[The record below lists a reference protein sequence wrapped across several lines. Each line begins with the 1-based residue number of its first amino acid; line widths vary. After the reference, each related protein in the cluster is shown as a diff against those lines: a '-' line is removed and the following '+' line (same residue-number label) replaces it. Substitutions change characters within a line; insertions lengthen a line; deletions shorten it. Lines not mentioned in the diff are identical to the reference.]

1 MVEDIPET
9 TKNLVVMFE
18 KLGFPLI
25 HPNMKFVSDIK
36 LLEIVLGLHGA
47 QVQIFIIIYCN
58 VTSDMMTSSFAED

>member
-9 TKNLVVMFE
+9 TKNLCIMFE

-36 LLEIVLGLHGA
+36 LLEIVLGIHGA
-47 QVQIFIIIYCN
+47 QVQIFYL
-58 VTSDMMTSSFAED
+58 